1 MATGVALL
9 VGAAVTSSY
18 PYCVFAAMYTRPVS
32 YSMMIFWMTM
42 MLALLY
48 DFLGTLTQET
58 LFVRIPET
66 VIGAALALQ
75 ADLTDDT
82 TEDTDDV
89 KSSWLDELAQ

>member
-1 MATGVALL
+1 
-9 VGAAVTSSY
+9 
-18 PYCVFAAMYTRPVS
+18 MYTRPVS

-66 VIGAALALQ
+66 VVGAALALQ

-82 TEDTDDV
+82 TVDTDDV
-89 KSSWLDELAQ
+89 KSYWLDELAQ